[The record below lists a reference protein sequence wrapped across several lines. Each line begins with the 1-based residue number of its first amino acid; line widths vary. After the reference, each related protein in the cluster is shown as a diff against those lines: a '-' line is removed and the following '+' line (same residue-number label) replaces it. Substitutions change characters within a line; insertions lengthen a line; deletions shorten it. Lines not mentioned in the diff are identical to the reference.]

1 MPPLAGLDAD
11 EDAERADEIEALQ
24 LVEALIKSEVS
35 VISGTPQE
43 FTLDFI
49 EAPHLLRKLGLSME
63 GPASDFEEGEM
74 PGLVPVLGGSSSVQ
88 KPSSEVDGALAY
100 GGPDLTEDQK
110 RDRLSEALTTF
121 RASDVPEEGT
131 PGRPSVPIEHML
143 LHVSS
148 REGAVTLAV
157 PDFLVRKNA
166 MVERVGEKDGAD
178 MGLSI
183 IACVGEAVGAGSRD
197 EPGACT
203 ASGVS
208 AGAVELSV
216 GAENNR
222 YAQNPGNFGRCLTT
236 VVGNANGDDIVNG
249 DCLFE
254 TVGLG
259 FGGLNSA
266 LIRRRTARFLWELSG
281 SIDVDSMLCAFPL
294 VGSFG
299 CGLTSQEYMQII
311 SSSGVAGGALEL
323 MAISEIFRT
332 IIKIDMGEESV
343 IHLNPRN
350 GGKAVE
356 ILLKYTNTPGGK
368 CGHYEKVSSISSR
381 TKTRIDMN
389 WSNVYD
395 LGLAIRGGGHDITNE
410 LHWKF
415 DPNVPWRLFLAPPEE
430 LQEKKDPCKWVAYV
444 YLLVVLAC
452 KRTGIGPS
460 LSDFI
465 TAFCDDDG
473 KPNVKALLGWTD
485 LIKNL
490 NARSTDAEEIQKEAC
505 YESVLSYFNAER
517 TMRGL
522 EEVKQL
528 TTNQVKKIY
537 TRGQPHLLRKLKLLL
552 GNENSNLSLTDDD
565 FKRLCFND
573 GLPKFP
579 WEGSHPKINEVGA
592 TQTWF
597 DADEGSPHLKRMKPA
612 GVKGHTLPPVNSNE
626 KCSVDICQK
635 KDASNFLYAFVQYFS
650 QSFSGMLITRDVLN
664 ISMTCKQEKMFDL
677 NGGICHVED
686 SVIINSK
693 KVTNGYIWRM
703 INQRKEH
710 LVILNVNG
718 CNQFSSFWS
727 GEDFLVDDND
737 DWQRGLTLSKLQ
749 VMEVV
754 GTSAF
759 SIRFLV
765 ERCNCLTRLNIS
777 STQIKS
783 LKGIEVLSQL
793 RVLFMSNLEVVDI
806 TPVGELRGLMTLVAE
821 NCTGLYNLKPITKLS
836 TLKILNIKGSCR
848 VRNFVKI
855 TGHLTLVSLSL
866 GFGAVRY
873 TNFEDVVP
881 VRVLSMLRTLYVE
894 VRTENGISN
903 LSCIEN
909 GSCLEELALI
919 NFPLVTDIQVLSCL
933 VKLKL
938 LQLNGI
944 GVGNMRPLNGCAQLG
959 EVELTQCLRKVDI
972 YQLDKHQPACQS
984 LNLEGSRIYTVAFLV
999 PYISLIYLNITKTE
1013 VRNLNGIDSCKSLR
1027 SLVAGKNPIR
1037 SITQLKECPKL
1048 RDLDLSYCEL
1058 LTGVRTIGEL
1068 VYLERVDVS
1077 GLQGQISLNV
1087 RQLVNLKSLCAIRSE
1102 IVVRNLHCCTRLRDL
1117 AVVGTKNQNLHL
1129 FLVGYPTEDKV
1140 WRLSCL
1146 TIGAPGLFDVAFI
1159 FNCDTYKLLRDLTI
1173 TKSPLKILDAVLGL
1187 RELRNIVL
1195 DCTLVEDVDV
1205 LRLCPKLETIVVR
1218 SSVLLAPKMLHD
1230 SPTLLEVDL
1239 SGTNV
1244 MHIDCP
1250 ALAASEVIVFKA
1262 GVLERTLDEF
1272 EGEDGGMRGDTNMTT
1287 IARTCESFQGVSS
1300 AHLAVCKEPSVP

>member
-1 MPPLAGLDAD
+1 MPPLVWFDVD
-11 EDAERADEIEALQ
+11 EDAEGAGAIEALQ
-24 LVEALIKSEVS
+24 LVKALIKSEVS
-35 VISGTPQE
+35 VSRMPQE
-43 FTLDFI
+43 CTLDSI
-49 EAPHLLRKLGLSME
+49 EEQPMLRKLGLSME
-63 GPASDFEEGEM
+63 GPASDLEEEEEM
-74 PGLVPVLGGSSSVQ
+74 PGLVPVLGGSS
-88 KPSSEVDGALAY
+88 
-100 GGPDLTEDQK
+100 
-110 RDRLSEALTTF
+110 
-121 RASDVPEEGT
+121 
-131 PGRPSVPIEHML
+131 
-143 LHVSS
+143 
-148 REGAVTLAV
+148 
-157 PDFLVRKNA
+157 
-166 MVERVGEKDGAD
+166 
-178 MGLSI
+178 
-183 IACVGEAVGAGSRD
+183 
-197 EPGACT
+197 
-203 ASGVS
+203 GVS
-208 AGAVELSV
+208 GAVELSV

-222 YAQNPGNFGRCLTT
+222 YAQNPGNFGRCLTA

-281 SIDVDSMLCAFPL
+281 SIDVDAMLCAFPL

-299 CGLTSQEYMQII
+299 CGLTSQEYVQRI
-311 SSSGVAGGALEL
+311 SSSGEAGGALEV
-323 MAISEIFRT
+323 MAISEIFGT
-332 IIKIDMGEESV
+332 HIKIDMGDKSV

-350 GGKAVE
+350 GGTAVE
-356 ILLKYTNTPGGK
+356 LLLKYTNPPGGR
-368 CGHYEKVSSISSR
+368 CGHYEKVSSISWW

-389 WSNVYD
+389 WNNVHD

-430 LQEKKDPCKWVAYV
+430 VQEKKDPCKWVAEIC
-444 YLLVVLAC
+444 LLVVLAC
-452 KRTGIGPS
+452 KRSGMGPS

-473 KPNVKALLGWTD
+473 TPNLKALLGWND
-485 LIKNL
+485 LKKNL
-490 NARSTDAEEIQKEAC
+490 NARSKDAKEIQKEAC

-517 TMRGL
+517 TMRRL

-528 TTNQVKKIY
+528 TTNQVKKLY

-552 GNENSNLSLTDDD
+552 GNVNSNLSLTDDD
-565 FKRLCFND
+565 FKRRCFKD

-592 TQTWF
+592 TQTRF
-597 DADEGSPHLKRMKPA
+597 DADEGSPQLKRMKHD
-612 GVKGHTLPPVNSNE
+612 GGKGAVHGGLDTRPPSFLGENLSAD
-626 KCSVDICQK
+626 SCQK
-635 KDASNFLYAFVQYFS
+635 KDASNFLYAVVQYFS

-664 ISMTCKQEKMFDL
+664 ISMTCKEEKMFHL
-677 NGGICHVED
+677 NVGICHVEN

-693 KVTNGYIWRM
+693 KVTNEHIWRM
-703 INQRKEH
+703 INQRKKN
-710 LVILNVNG
+710 LVTLNVNG
-718 CNQFSSFWS
+718 CNRFHSFWS
-727 GEDFLVDDND
+727 GEDYLVDEND
-737 DWQRGLTLSKLQ
+737 DWQRGITLSKLQ
-749 VMEVV
+749 VLEVV
-754 GTSAF
+754 GTSAM

-783 LKGIEVLSQL
+783 LEGIEALSQL

-821 NCTGLYNLKPITKLS
+821 NCTRLYKLEPITMLS

-855 TGHLTLVSLSL
+855 TDRLTLVSLSL
-866 GFGAVRY
+866 GFGAVRS
-873 TNFEDVVP
+873 TNFQEVVP

-894 VRTENGISN
+894 VRTDNEISN
-903 LSCIEN
+903 LDCIEKS
-909 GSCLEELALI
+909 SCLEELALI
-919 NFPLVTDIQVLSCL
+919 NFPLVTDIHVLSCL

-938 LQLNGI
+938 LRMKQI
-944 GVGNMRPLNGCAQLG
+944 GVGNMSPLNGCAQL
-959 EVELTQCLRKVDI
+959 EVVELPQCLRKVDI
-972 YQLDKHQPACQS
+972 NQLDKHQPACRS
-984 LNLEGSRIYTVAFLV
+984 LNLEGSRIYTVAFLD
-999 PYISLIYLNITKTE
+999 PYVSLIYLNITKTE

-1037 SITQLKECPKL
+1037 SITQLKECPNL
-1048 RDLDLSYCEL
+1048 RHLDLSYCEL
-1058 LTGVRTIGEL
+1058 LMGVRTIGEL

-1077 GLQGQISLNV
+1077 GLLGQISVNV
-1087 RQLVNLKSLCAIRSE
+1087 RQLVNLKSLCANRSE
-1102 IVVRNLHCCTRLRDL
+1102 IVVRNLHCCTQLRDL

-1129 FLVGYPTEDKV
+1129 FLVGYPTEDKA

-1146 TIGAPGLFDVAFI
+1146 TIGAPGLFDVAFVV
-1159 FNCDTYKLLRDLTI
+1159 NCDTYKLLRDLTI
-1173 TKSPLKILDAVLGL
+1173 TKSPLKNLDAVPGL

-1195 DCTLVEDVDV
+1195 DCTLVKDVDM

-1250 ALAASEVIVFKA
+1250 ALAASRVIVFKA